1 MFRCEYN
8 HHNNNNH
15 NNDNRNDNN
24 IDNNNKQQQQS
35 NSVACVISV
44 SHQAELSIR
53 SITAT
58 NRQKSRSCST
68 TRSATTPY
76 FMYVVES
83 GELRIEVNGEDSGRC
98 SAGQTFGE
106 MALIYGSQRAATLT
120 TMCPT
125 RMWTIHR

>member
-1 MFRCEYN
+1 MQLKQAA
-8 HHNNNNH
+8 
-15 NNDNRNDNN
+15 DNV
-24 IDNNNKQQQQS
+24 
-35 NSVACVISV
+35 SVVT
-44 SHQAELSIR
+44 QGEDGD
-53 SITAT
+53 
-58 NRQKSRSCST
+58 
-68 TRSATTPY
+68 